1 MPLDPDMARILEGLA
16 GSGTADLTSQT
27 PQQARALF
35 RQMSGLLPPEPLAEV
50 RALVLEGP
58 AGPVPARLYIPDPGE
73 EPAPCLVYFHGGGW
87 VIGGLDTHD
96 AACRRLAREAGVR
109 VVSVD
114 YRLAP
119 EHPYPA
125 AADDCTA
132 ALDAVA
138 ARAAELGVDPAR
150 LAVGGDS
157 AGGNLAAVVARR
169 ARDRGGPPLR
179 FQLLIYPVTDCDFD
193 RPSYRENARGYL
205 LEAPHMEWFW
215 GHYVPD
221 PRRRLEPDA
230 SPLRAADLAGL
241 PPALVQTAEFDPLRD
256 EGEAYAARLRQAG
269 VPVAATRYDGLT
281 HGFAAFAPVV
291 ARARE
296 AAEEAAGALREAL
309 RG

>member
-1 MPLDPDMARILEGLA
+1 MPLDPEMARVLEGLA
-16 GSGTADLTSQT
+16 AAGTADLASQT
-27 PQQARALF
+27 PEEARAMF

-50 RALVLEGP
+50 RDLALEGP
-58 AGPVPARLYIPDPGE
+58 AGPIPARLYIPDPDE
-73 EPAPCLVYFHGGGW
+73 VPAPCLVYFHGGGW

-96 AACRRLAREAGVR
+96 GTCRRLAREAGIR

-119 EHPYPA
+119 EHRYPA
-125 AADDCTA
+125 AADDCSA
-132 ALDAVA
+132 ALEQVA
-138 ARAAELGVDPAR
+138 ARAAELGVDPER

-157 AGGNLAAVVARR
+157 AGGNLAAVTARR

-179 FQLLIYPVTDCDFD
+179 FQLLVYPVTDCDTD

-205 LEAPHMEWFW
+205 LEAPHMAWFW
-215 GHYVPD
+215 GHYVPE
-221 PRRRLEPDA
+221 PERRLEPDA
-230 SPLRAADLAGL
+230 SPLRAPDLAGL

-256 EGEAYAARLRQAG
+256 EGEAYAARLREAG
-269 VPVAATRYDGLT
+269 VPVTATRYEGLI

-296 AAEEAAGALREAL
+296 AQEEAVRALREAL
-309 RG
+309 RA